1 MRQPKIEVKRASRS
15 LSVIADLNNVHCVDC
30 KAAGFT
36 HIKSVDGCYSLVTE
50 NKDWN
55 EAGDHCQ
62 SLHPDAH
69 LLVVNDEA
77 EQTTVAKWLYNMDG
91 QYQCFLFIMNTF
103 ICTKVRLRF
112 LLNA

>member
-1 MRQPKIEVKRASRS
+1 MYTNS
-15 LSVIADLNNVHCVDC
+15 VHCVDC
-30 KAAGFT
+30 TAAGFT
-36 HIKSVDGCYSLVTE
+36 LIKSVDGCYSLVTE

-91 QYQCFLFIMNTF
+91 QYQCFLFI
-103 ICTKVRLRF
+103 LQG
-112 LLNA
+112 L